1 MKCIALA
8 AGLLLAVVTTA
19 NAQTSN
25 DLASRFYLRGDIGL
39 ALGTPS
45 VETDTD
51 PGSAIASLG
60 PTTIN
65 GTSGTGMMFDGGVG
79 FRAFPFLRLEGTIGY
94 IPSLAFKGNFGN
106 TPGVTTQ
113 STVSALVGLAT
124 ANLDIAALT
133 GRLPGGVQPIVLGG
147 LGFATVTNSA
157 EDDYTPVG
165 AFNGSISGATQ
176 TNLAWTVGGGVG
188 IPIDDRLTL
197 DITYRWLALGERR
210 TGSTLSFTGASAPT
224 TPDRADLRLH
234 TIMLGLRYQ
243 L

>member
-19 NAQTSN
+19 TAQT
-25 DLASRFYLRGDIGL
+25 SRFYLRGDIGL

-65 GTSGTGMMFDGGVG
+65 GNFGTGMMFDGGVG

-106 TPGVTTQ
+106 TPSSTTQ
-113 STVSALVGLAT
+113 GTVSALVGLAT
-124 ANLDIAALT
+124 ANVDIAGFT
-133 GRLPGGVQPIVLGG
+133 GRLPGGLQPFVLGG
-147 LGFATVTNSA
+147 LGFATVTNGQ
-157 EDDYTPVG
+157 EDDYTNGVT
-165 AFNGSISGATQ
+165 FNGSISGATQ

-197 DITYRWLALGERR
+197 DITYRWLVLGERR
-210 TGSTLSFTGASAPT
+210 TGSTLSFNGASAPT
-224 TPDRADLRLH
+224 TPDRADLRVH

>member
-1 MKCIALA
+1 MKCIAIA
-8 AGLLLAVVTTA
+8 AGLLLAATA
-19 NAQTSN
+19 AHAQT
-25 DLASRFYLRGDIGL
+25 SRFYLRGDIGL

-65 GTSGTGMMFDGGVG
+65 GNFGTGMMFDAGVG
-79 FRAFPFLRLEGTIGY
+79 LQAFPFLRLEGTIGY

-106 TPGVTTQ
+106 NPSTSSQ

-124 ANLDIAALT
+124 ANVDIAAFT
-133 GRLPGGVQPIVLGG
+133 GRLPGGLQPFVLGG
-147 LGFATVTNSA
+147 LGFATVTNGQ
-157 EDDYTPVG
+157 EDDYANGV

-188 IPIDDRLTL
+188 IPIADRLMVDL
-197 DITYRWLALGERR
+197 TYRWLNLGERR
-210 TGSTLSFTGASAPT
+210 TGSALLFNGRSTPT
-224 TPDRADLRLH
+224 TPDRADLRVH
-234 TIMLGLRYQ
+234 AIMLGLRYQ